1 MKINQEEVSTFLNG
15 RDPMEHI
22 ITIECGYDEDEVSI
36 IYCDEEGKRRKRV
49 EPFTPFVWAKA
60 SIAKQMFKGDRQ
72 RLIKRMMAYG
82 INCKGLKTSVNGD
95 KVPERLENGYKLLFY
110 ATKKMSYQTFQ
121 KFFNEAG
128 TPISTKKKDNNPK
141 EDKKEFL
148 AVSPVEQYMM
158 KTGKRLFK
166 GWEGYDDLLR
176 FIFDLETRGLNPKKD
191 RIEQIGIRTNK
202 GYEKIISIE
211 GNTKEEL
218 DRSELNGIIELV
230 KTIKEL
236 KPHII
241 IGQNS
246 ENFDWYF
253 IIVRC
258 EELGTS
264 FEKITKDIL
273 GFPIYKKQKE
283 TVLKLGGETEYYKPT
298 IIWGHSVID
307 SLHSIR
313 RAQAL
318 DSNMKSANLK
328 YVTKY
333 LNLNKPNR
341 VYVKGNAI
349 TTTWNEQD
357 NVFAFNDKNGEWKK
371 VDKDYKLGEDE
382 ELVNGRY
389 IVKRYLMDDLY
400 ETDKVELKL
409 NESNFLVAKI
419 LPTTF
424 SRVCTMGTAGI
435 WKLIMLAWSYENNL
449 AIPAFGVNR
458 KFVGGLS
465 RLLKTGYVD
474 RIVKLDYNSLYPSV
488 ILTWNI
494 ENKVDS
500 ANVLN
505 TILFYVL
512 TQREKYKQLKA
523 DAGKKVDELKEK
535 LKTCSPSEK
544 EKIEEE
550 IKYWKSEKSGND
562 KKQLPLKI
570 LGNSYFGSAGAEH
583 LFPWGDNTAAETTTC
598 ISRMLLRL
606 MISHFSS
613 KEIGYKPVVGDSFTP
628 DTPLFVKYDET
639 GFIDIK
645 PISEIFNA
653 SESYIDALGREYDTS
668 YKPYKVLCRSGWM
681 EPKYI
686 YRHKTNKPLYTV
698 SDTDMSVTVTEDHS
712 LFNDKQEKIKPSEI
726 DKDTKL
732 EYYQGEI
739 KGDSNRVMIMNEK
752 RAKHFANW
760 LKEGK
765 TDRVA
770 LPMLNTDN
778 IDAIKTYLDALKD
791 FDLSKASKTCMAG
804 IIFLKK
810 KLTSN

>member
-1 MKINQEEVSTFLNG
+1 
-15 RDPMEHI
+15 ME
-22 ITIECGYDEDEVSI
+22 
-36 IYCDEEGKRRKRV
+36 R
-49 EPFTPFVWAKA
+49 
-60 SIAKQMFKGDRQ
+60 
-72 RLIKRMMAYG
+72 
-82 INCKGLKTSVNGD
+82 
-95 KVPERLENGYKLLFY
+95 
-110 ATKKMSYQTFQ
+110 
-121 KFFNEAG
+121 
-128 TPISTKKKDNNPK
+128 
-141 EDKKEFL
+141 
-148 AVSPVEQYMM
+148 
-158 KTGKRLFK
+158 
-166 GWEGYDDLLR
+166 
-176 FIFDLETRGLNPKKD
+176 
-191 RIEQIGIRTNK
+191 
-202 GYEKIISIE
+202 
-211 GNTKEEL
+211 
-218 DRSELNGIIELV
+218 
-230 KTIKEL
+230 
-236 KPHII
+236 
-241 IGQNS
+241 
-246 ENFDWYF
+246 
-253 IIVRC
+253 
-258 EELGTS
+258 
-264 FEKITKDIL
+264 
-273 GFPIYKKQKE
+273 
-283 TVLKLGGETEYYKPT
+283 
-298 IIWGHSVID
+298 
-307 SLHSIR
+307 
-313 RAQAL
+313 
-318 DSNMKSANLK
+318 
-328 YVTKY
+328 
-333 LNLNKPNR
+333 
-341 VYVKGNAI
+341 
-349 TTTWNEQD
+349 
-357 NVFAFNDKNGEWKK
+357 
-371 VDKDYKLGEDE
+371 VDKDYELGEDE

-494 ENKVDS
+494 DNKVDS

-583 LFPWGDNTAAETTTC
+583 LFPRGDNTAAETTTC
-598 ISRMLLRL
+598 LSRMLLRL
-606 MISHFSS
+606 MISYF
-613 KEIGYKPVVGDSFTP
+613 KRQNYNPVVGDSFTS

-726 DKDTKL
+726 NKDTKL

-739 KGDSNRVMIMNEK
+739 KGDSNRVMVMNEK

-765 TDRVA
+765 IDRVA

-804 IIFLKK
+804 LIFLKK
-810 KLTSN
+810 KLSSN